1 MMVNQAESAAPYE
14 AVEELGAQI
23 GRLVL
28 ASKKQDEA
36 SAETMRAWQVL
47 TAALEAMD
55 IDWQGL
61 LVSGPPQ
68 VDEVASDGP
77 EGDDVTTD
85 SFELDDGVQSTLTDV
100 VEGKEG

>member
-28 ASKKQDEA
+28 GSKQKDEA
-36 SAETMRAWQVL
+36 AQETGRAWQVL
-47 TAALEAMD
+47 TEALEAMG

-68 VDEVASDGP
+68 ADEDDSGEL

-85 SFELDDGVQSTLTDV
+85 SFEVDEGVQSTLTD
-100 VEGKEG
+100 EEKGG

>member
-1 MMVNQAESAAPYE
+1 MMVNQAESTAPYE

-68 VDEVASDGP
+68 VDEDASAEP
-77 EGDDVTTD
+77 EGDDVSTD
-85 SFELDDGVQSTLTDV
+85 TFEIPEDAQITLTDV
-100 VEGKEG
+100 VEGKED